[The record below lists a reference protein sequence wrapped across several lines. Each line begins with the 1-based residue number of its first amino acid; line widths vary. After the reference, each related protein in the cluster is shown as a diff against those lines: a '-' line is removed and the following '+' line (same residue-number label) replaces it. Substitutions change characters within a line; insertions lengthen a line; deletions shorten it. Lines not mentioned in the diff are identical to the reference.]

1 MYTYNEACKYI
12 LEIPKF
18 SKKTSVDSLKVLLKE
33 ITKEKEIP
41 QIIHVAGTNGKG
53 SVCTYISYVLCE
65 AGYEVGEFVSPHL
78 REMTERIRINNKDVS
93 KECFTNAF
101 NYCIKVIDEIVDMG
115 REEQIKRFGAEVI
128 HPSFFEIIFLM
139 AMYIFANAGVSF
151 IILET
156 GLGGRLDATNCVDKK
171 AVSVITSISLDHMEI
186 LGDTIELIAR
196 EKAGIIKEYTDVVY
210 YGENP
215 VVSFVMEEEAKK
227 KNAKTHKVTDSMIKS
242 LGEGKYLFTFACG
255 ESKEIFLKTK
265 ASYQPKN
272 ALVALQTLKVLKDKG
287 VADINN
293 ENIINGMS
301 KMKWQGR
308 MDEAYKNFF
317 VDGAHNDDGIK
328 EFVKSVNSFK
338 AADRKILI
346 FGAVKEKEY
355 EKMIA
360 DICTNTDFS
369 DIYITPVDSPRGLTK
384 EVLFDTF
391 SKYAHNSRIIVCN
404 DSDEAVKRVLNEKNE
419 NDVVFCAGSL
429 YLAGNI
435 YESLDKYAK
444 TEGK

>member
-1 MYTYNEACKYI
+1 M
-12 LEIPKF
+12 
-18 SKKTSVDSLKVLLKE
+18 
-33 ITKEKEIP
+33 
-41 QIIHVAGTNGKG
+41 
-53 SVCTYISYVLCE
+53 
-65 AGYEVGEFVSPHL
+65 
-78 REMTERIRINNKDVS
+78 
-93 KECFTNAF
+93 
-101 NYCIKVIDEIVDMG
+101 
-115 REEQIKRFGAEVI
+115 
-128 HPSFFEIIFLM
+128 
-139 AMYIFANAGVSF
+139 
-151 IILET
+151 
-156 GLGGRLDATNCVDKK
+156 
-171 AVSVITSISLDHMEI
+171 
-186 LGDTIELIAR
+186 
-196 EKAGIIKEYTDVVY
+196 
-210 YGENP
+210 
-215 VVSFVMEEEAKK
+215 MEEEAKK

-242 LGEGKYLFTFACG
+242 LGEGKYLFTFVGG

-272 ALVALQTLKVLKDKG
+272 ALAALQTLKVLKDKG
-287 VADINN
+287 VVDIND

-338 AADRKILI
+338 AAERKILI

-404 DSDEAVKRVLNEKNE
+404 DSYEAVKRVLNEKNE

-429 YLAGNI
+429 YLAGSI